1 MPGFLL
7 DVNVLIAR
15 SDARHEFFGRTKR
28 WMGTLGDAP
37 LFLCPIVENGFIRI
51 YGHSAYPDGPGSPAA
66 ALADL
71 RRIRALP
78 TVRFV
83 PDDLSIGDASV
94 FSLTRD
100 VGSKGITDLYLLG
113 LAGRHGLRFATLD
126 ESIDTHMVRGDDA
139 ALFVV
144 PR

>member
-1 MPGFLL
+1 MSGFLL

-15 SDARHEFFGRTKR
+15 SDARHEFFERTRR
-28 WMGTLGDAP
+28 WMATVGDTP
-37 LFLCPIVENGFIRI
+37 LFLCPIVENGFARI
-51 YGHSAYPDGPGSPAA
+51 YGHPSYPGGPGSPAA
-66 ALADL
+66 ALSDL

-78 TVRFV
+78 TIRFI

-94 FSLTRD
+94 FSLTDD

-113 LAGRHGLRFATLD
+113 LAAHHGIAFATLD
-126 ESIDTHMVRGDDA
+126 EAVRTDTVKDGGA

-144 PR
+144 PW